1 MKIALPNEQAIIQE
15 AMHQLSQTMQPS
27 QMIVLSQTMQ
37 PSQMIVL
44 MSRWWSDGGDYLQ
57 HREEQFQD
65 ETVDSLA
72 EKILAFEQLSQHESA
87 P

>member
-15 AMHQLSQTMQPS
+15 AMHQ
-27 QMIVLSQTMQ
+27 LSQTMQ

-57 HREEQFQD
+57 HREEQFQH
-65 ETVDSLA
+65 ETVDSLS
-72 EKILAFEQLSQHESA
+72 EKILAFDQLSQHEIA